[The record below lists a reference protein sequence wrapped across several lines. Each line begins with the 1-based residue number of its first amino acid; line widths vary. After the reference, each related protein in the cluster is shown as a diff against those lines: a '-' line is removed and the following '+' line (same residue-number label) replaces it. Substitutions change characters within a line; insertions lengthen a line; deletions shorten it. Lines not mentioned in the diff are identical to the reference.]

1 MQTKSCQAPLSMG
14 FFRQEYQSGLPFPSP
29 GDLPDSGGTKTLIRS
44 AGFSPF
50 TLCLNWWPARANADE
65 GSSHHRAAWPTC
77 CSAGTGPRET
87 GEAPD
92 SAASLCLHLQ
102 SEGFTVHPPDV
113 LVPAFAQFRAQG
125 HGTEEERN
133 LKPGD

>member
-1 MQTKSCQAPLSMG
+1 MRGA
-14 FFRQEYQSGLPFPSP
+14 
-29 GDLPDSGGTKTLIRS
+29 LITQRS
-44 AGFSPF
+44 LANIL
-50 TLCLNWWPARANADE
+50 LCRNRPKGRLEKP
-65 GSSHHRAAWPTC
+65 
-77 CSAGTGPRET
+77 
-87 GEAPD
+87 PD